1 MCNGF
6 HWGCTFIKMKEFL
19 SDEQI
24 DEIEQFG
31 IEYPSQVTAYDKTG
45 EKVEYDFRLFSIPD
59 LIDLLPEEVN
69 GGRLVIYRL
78 KDGKWG
84 AYFDNSDSEVFKADE
99 LIDALF
105 ELVRECVK
113 KNEIHANEHGC

>member
-1 MCNGF
+1 
-6 HWGCTFIKMKEFL
+6 MKEFL

-31 IEYPSQVTAYDKTG
+31 IECPNQVTSYDRTG
-45 EKVEYDFRLFSIPD
+45 ERVTFDFRLFSIPD

-69 GGRLVIYRL
+69 GGRLVMYRM

-105 ELVRECVK
+105 ELVKECVK
-113 KNEIHANEHGC
+113 EGWIKAKG